1 MYKNG
6 IFFVLDVFD
15 FACLWWKG
23 SFLIFKAWLID
34 RKNTKYAKTLMI
46 GCVKPKWGW
55 SMAFSRVMAMKNT
68 LMFSHLTC
76 PSAPSSKKNI
86 YKKWKIKNDYMSAS
100 KICILIFSSLFIS
113 GNEKN
118 PGRPKKDKSSRHLE
132 IAATS
137 IFINTLLL
145 NQRKKGTMTQ
155 KPLRYAFS
163 RAKDWRLTD
172 WRVND
177 GISEATDDR
186 KWRYVVKWKVI
197 LCIIN

>member
-1 MYKNG
+1 MKNKKWLHECKQDLH
-6 IFFVLDVFD
+6 INF
-15 FACLWWKG
+15 
-23 SFLIFKAWLID
+23 FLIIYLWE
-34 RKNTKYAKTLMI
+34 RKKT
-46 GCVKPKWGW
+46 
-55 SMAFSRVMAMKNT
+55 
-68 LMFSHLTC
+68 
-76 PSAPSSKKNI
+76 
-86 YKKWKIKNDYMSAS
+86 
-100 KICILIFSSLFIS
+100 
-113 GNEKN
+113 

-177 GISEATDDR
+177 GISEATDNR